1 MATTAVASVA
11 AISGLAAY
19 LNGKYHIKQDVK
31 ILKFRRDAAK
41 YYAELGTSPLPPPNS
56 RTIKSNSKL
65 ISKIKTPIPLV
76 LLHAAR
82 HRLLL

>member
-1 MATTAVASVA
+1 MATTAIASVA

-41 YYAELGTSPLPPPNS
+41 YYAGLGTSPFRIPHVHLP
-56 RTIKSNSKL
+56 IHQ
-65 ISKIKTPIPLV
+65 I
-76 LLHAAR
+76 
-82 HRLLL
+82 